1 MTLLAYSAVANINAL
16 LILDE
21 PLECRNGV
29 ITQEINALTEAG
41 NLVLC
46 LLEPRLE
53 LLLGRLQVLYV
64 SGGTIQ

>member
-1 MTLLAYSAVANINAL
+1 VANINAL
-16 LILDE
+16 LILDAS
-21 PLECRNGV
+21 LECRDGV